1 MHALIHLLMV
11 MDVLSILKNKNDY
24 VIRKIYVL
32 SSEFDSCTRKM
43 TTCMVVHLKKYK
55 FIFYF
60 GLFG

>member
-11 MDVLSILKNKNDY
+11 IDVLSILKRENDY
-24 VIRKIYVL
+24 VKRKIYML
-32 SSEFDSCTRKM
+32 SSELDSCTRKM
-43 TTCMVVHLKKYK
+43 TTFMVVHLKKYK

>member
-1 MHALIHLLMV
+1 MNALIHLLMV
-11 MDVLSILKNKNDY
+11 MDVLSILKGENDY

-32 SSEFDSCTRKM
+32 SSEFNSCTRKM
-43 TTCMVVHLKKYK
+43 TTFMVVHLKKYK